1 MHGACMHK
9 AGSPPA
15 VRRNGGPACGPP
27 PTTATP
33 PARPI
38 NKYRAR
44 RRLVVLFSRK
54 PSKWKEGIHVFMA
67 GTEGDR
73 HSFVFGVV
81 TGVDG
86 DRLGINGIAVD
97 PVGLRNKVKQGKAG
111 PRSVEMLE
119 NPTSENCIFAL
130 VYRIE
135 EENFTKVVDA
145 SESRVEMISPKAY
158 AVLDG
163 WVREELP
170 EMINRVLSLPPGTER
185 DAARRTLKQK
195 SDTLLDKDLRRNLY
209 SVCRSLKILDGQ
221 EGG

>member
-1 MHGACMHK
+1 MRA
-9 AGSPPA
+9 
-15 VRRNGGPACGPP
+15 PACGAAP
-27 PTTATP
+27 AT
-33 PARPI
+33 
-38 NKYRAR
+38 NKYRSR
-44 RRLVVLFSRK
+44 RRNVVLFSRK
-54 PSKWKEGIHVFMA
+54 PSKWKEGVHVF
-67 GTEGDR
+67 TTRPNGDHR
-73 HSFVFGVV
+73 DFVFGVV

-97 PVGLRNKVKQGKAG
+97 PVGLRNKVEQGKAG
-111 PRSVEMLE
+111 PRSAEILA

-130 VYRIE
+130 IYRVE
-135 EENFTKVVDA
+135 EDNFTEVVDA
-145 SESRVEMISPKAY
+145 SESRVEMMSPKAY

-170 EMINRVLSLPPGTER
+170 EMINRVLSLPPGPDRES
-185 DAARRTLKQK
+185 ARRTLKQK